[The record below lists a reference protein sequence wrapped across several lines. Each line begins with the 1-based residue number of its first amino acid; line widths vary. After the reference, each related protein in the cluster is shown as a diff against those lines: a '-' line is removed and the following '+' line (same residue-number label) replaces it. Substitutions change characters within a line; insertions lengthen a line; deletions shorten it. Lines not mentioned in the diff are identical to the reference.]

1 MLAGSATDTDVPV
14 GTFDLAIGHVPFAQ
28 APVGERRYGV
38 TGHSLHNG
46 CISSAGGGS
55 PRTVRSSLPRPSA
68 RAACSTGRTER
79 VDVYLDRR
87 PYASLDLVDG
97 PAEVTVPG
105 TASARSVRVEGFQEG
120 RLVSSRTEQLG

>member
-1 MLAGSATDTDVPV
+1 M
-14 GTFDLAIGHVPFAQ
+14 
-28 APVGERRYGV
+28 
-38 TGHSLHNG
+38 
-46 CISSAGGGS
+46 
-55 PRTVRSSLPRPSA
+55 PRPSTG
-68 RAACSTGRTER
+68 AACSTGRTER